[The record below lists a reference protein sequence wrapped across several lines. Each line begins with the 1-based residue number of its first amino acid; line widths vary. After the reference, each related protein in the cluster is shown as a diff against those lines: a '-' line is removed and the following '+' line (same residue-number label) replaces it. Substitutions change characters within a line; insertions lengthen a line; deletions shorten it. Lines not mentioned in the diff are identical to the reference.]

1 MSNQYERKESGVT
14 GFWSVLGY
22 ISLAVLGILLGAAI
36 LYGAL
41 VFFFSPPS
49 ETSISRDEVEVQN
62 DDNFPAVSSDYSL
75 VDVADQALAAVVGVN
90 KHIYITR
97 FGEQNLEEVES
108 GSGVIIDAS
117 GYIITNQHVIEEAD
131 KITVVIPG
139 KSSYEA
145 ELIGLDTMTD
155 LALLKIEAN
164 DLVALTIG
172 DSDELRVGEQ
182 VLAIGNPF
190 GYFQQ
195 TVTAGI
201 ISAVGRQVRM
211 PGSEYVYT
219 FLQTDALVNPGNSGG
234 PLLNLKSEIIGINT
248 AKIALVGVEGIG
260 LAIPSNTVKRV
271 MADLFEHGRVIRPH
285 LGVVI
290 DDWLRYGAEEPE
302 RGVVIVD
309 IAPDSAADNAGLQAE
324 DIIVAIDGYDVHYLA
339 QLFDRLFSYYPGDTI
354 TMTYFREGVS
364 SQVSVILGERPE
376 NLPSVVEVEE
386 PEPEGDDEQ
395 PDEPEDQTE
404 VQEEEDEVIENPV
417 E

>member
-1 MSNQYERKESGVT
+1 MSNLHEKRESGAT
-14 GFWSVLGY
+14 GFWPALGY
-22 ISLAVLGILLGAAI
+22 ISLSVLGILLGAAI
-36 LYGAL
+36 LYGAM
-41 VFFFSPPS
+41 VFFFSPVP
-49 ETSISRDEVEVQN
+49 E
-62 DDNFPAVSSDYSL
+62 ASL
-75 VDVADQALAAVVGVN
+75 PNEQLGEQGEEAPVVINPGNSLADVADQALAAVVGVN
-90 KHIYITR
+90 KHVYITR
-97 FGEQNLEEVES
+97 FGEQSLEEVES
-108 GSGVIIDAS
+108 GSGVIIDPN
-117 GYIITNQHVIEEAD
+117 GYIITNQHVIEGAD

-155 LALLKIEAN
+155 LALLKIETN

-172 DSDELRVGEQ
+172 DSDQLRVGEQ

-290 DDWLRYGAEEPE
+290 DDWLRYGADEPE
-302 RGVVIVD
+302 RGVILVE
-309 IAPDSAADNAGLQAE
+309 IAPDSAADNAGLQAG
-324 DIIVAIDGYDVHYLA
+324 DIMVAIDGHDVHYLA
-339 QLFDRLFSYYPGDTI
+339 QLFDRLFSYYPGDTVTI
-354 TMTYFREGVS
+354 TYFREGES
-364 SQVSVILGERPE
+364 SQVTVTLGERPE
-376 NLPSVVEVEE
+376 NLPSLVEVEE
-386 PEPEGDDEQ
+386 PVDDNGQTEEPDDQ
-395 PDEPEDQTE
+395 AEDQ
-404 VQEEEDEVIENPV
+404 EDEDEITENPI

>member
-22 ISLAVLGILLGAAI
+22 FSLAVLGILLGAAM

-108 GSGVIIDAS
+108 GSGVIIDSS

-145 ELIGLDTMTD
+145 ELIGLDAMTD
-155 LALLKIEAN
+155 LALLKIQAN

-211 PGSEYVYT
+211 PGSDYVYT

-285 LGVVI
+285 LGVVV

-309 IAPDSAADNAGLQAE
+309 IAPDSAADNAGLQAG

-354 TMTYFREGVS
+354 TITYFREGVS

>member
-1 MSNQYERKESGVT
+1 MSTQYDRKESGVI

-36 LYGAL
+36 FYGAI
-41 VFFFSPPS
+41 VYFFSPQP
-49 ETSISRDEVEVQN
+49 EISFPKNEVEEQGEEKL
-62 DDNFPAVSSDYSL
+62 PATSTGYSL
-75 VDVADQALAAVVGVN
+75 VEVVDQALAAVVGVN
-90 KHIYITR
+90 KHIFVTR
-97 FGEQNLEEVES
+97 FGEQSLEEVES
-108 GSGVIIDAS
+108 GSGVIIDPD
-117 GYIITNQHVIEEAD
+117 GYIITNQHVIEGAD

-145 ELIGLDTMTD
+145 ELIGLDPMTD
-155 LALLKIEAN
+155 LALLKIEEI
-164 DLVALTIG
+164 DLVALAIG

-195 TVTAGI
+195 SVTAGI

-248 AKIALVGVEGIG
+248 AKISLVGVEGIG

-271 MADLFEHGRVIRPH
+271 LADLFEHGRVIRPH

-290 DDWLRYGAEEPE
+290 DDWLRYGADEPE
-302 RGVVIVD
+302 RGVIIVD

-324 DIIVAIDGYDVHYLA
+324 DIIVAIDGHDVHYLA
-339 QLFDRLFSYYPGDTI
+339 QLFDRLFSYYPGDTVTI
-354 TMTYFREGVS
+354 TYFRDGES
-364 SQVSVILGERPE
+364 SQATVTLGERPE

-386 PEPEGDDEQ
+386 LEPESDDEQ
-395 PDEPEDQTE
+395 TDEPDDQEED
-404 VQEEEDEVIENPV
+404 QEEEDEVTGNPV

>member
-1 MSNQYERKESGVT
+1 MSNQYERNESGST
-14 GFWSVLGY
+14 GFWPVMGY
-22 ISLAVLGILLGAAI
+22 ISLAVLGILLGAAM

-41 VFFFSPPS
+41 VFFFSPQS
-49 ETSISRDEVEVQN
+49 EISFPKDEVEKQLEEKLPVI
-62 DDNFPAVSSDYSL
+62 SSVNSL
-75 VDVADQALAAVVGVN
+75 ADVADQALAAVVGVN
-90 KHIYITR
+90 KHVFITR
-97 FGEQNLEEVES
+97 FGEQSLEEVES
-108 GSGVIIDAS
+108 GSGVIIDPS
-117 GYIITNQHVIEEAD
+117 GYIITNQHVIEGAD

-145 ELIGLDTMTD
+145 ELVGLDAMTD
-155 LALLKIEAN
+155 LALLKIDAN

-248 AKIALVGVEGIG
+248 AKIVLVGVEGIG

-290 DDWLRYGAEEPE
+290 DDWLRYGTDEPE
-302 RGVVIVD
+302 RGVIIVD
-309 IAPDSAADNAGLQAE
+309 IAPDSAADNAGLQAG
-324 DIIVAIDGYDVHYLA
+324 DIIVAIDGHDVHYLA
-339 QLFDRLFSYYPGDTI
+339 QLFDRLFSYYPGDTVTI
-354 TMTYFREGVS
+354 TYYREGES
-364 SQVSVILGERPE
+364 SQVIVTLGERPE

-386 PEPEGDDEQ
+386 PEPEGDVEQ
-395 PDEPEDQTE
+395 PDEPDDQTE
-404 VQEEEDEVIENPV
+404 DQEEEDDDTENLV

>member
-1 MSNQYERKESGVT
+1 MSNQYERNSSGAAK
-14 GFWSVLGY
+14 FWSVLGY
-22 ISLAVLGILLGAAI
+22 ISLAVLGILLGAAL
-36 LYGAL
+36 LYGAI
-41 VFFFSPPS
+41 VFFFSPQKEIAFPK
-49 ETSISRDEVEVQN
+49 DEVEEQN
-62 DDNFPAVSSDYSL
+62 DDNLPASSAGYSL

-90 KHIYITR
+90 KHVFITR
-97 FGEQNLEEVES
+97 FGEQSLEEVES
-108 GSGVIIDAS
+108 GSGVIIDPD
-117 GYIITNQHVIEEAD
+117 GYIVTNQHVIEGAD

-145 ELIGLDTMTD
+145 ELIGLDAMTD

-248 AKIALVGVEGIG
+248 AKISLVGVEGIG

-271 MADLFEHGRVIRPH
+271 MADLFEHGKVIRPH

-290 DDWLRYGAEEPE
+290 DDWLRYGTEEPE
-302 RGVVIVD
+302 RGVIIVD

-339 QLFDRLFSYYPGDTI
+339 QLFDRLFSYYPGDIVTI
-354 TMTYFREGVS
+354 TYYREGVS
-364 SQVSVILGERPE
+364 SQVTVTLGERPD

-386 PEPEGDDEQ
+386 PEPEDDDEQ
-395 PDEPEDQTE
+395 QEEPGDQAEDP
-404 VQEEEDEVIENPV
+404 EEEDEVIENPV
-417 E
+417 D

>member
-22 ISLAVLGILLGAAI
+22 ISLAVLGILLGAAM

-41 VFFFSPPS
+41 VFFFSPQS
-49 ETSISRDEVEVQN
+49 EISFPKDEVEEHN
-62 DDNFPAVSSDYSL
+62 EDNLPAISSGYSL

-90 KHIYITR
+90 KHVIITR
-97 FGEQNLEEVES
+97 FGEQSLEEVES
-108 GSGVIIDAS
+108 GSGVIIDSS
-117 GYIITNQHVIEEAD
+117 GYIITNQHVIEGAD

-145 ELIGLDTMTD
+145 ELIGSDALTD

-201 ISAVGRQVRM
+201 ISAVGRQVRV

-248 AKIALVGVEGIG
+248 AKISLVGVEGIG

-290 DDWLRYGAEEPE
+290 DDWLRYGADEPE
-302 RGVVIVD
+302 RGVIIVD
-309 IAPDSAADNAGLQAE
+309 IAPDSAAGNAGLQTE
-324 DIIVAIDGYDVHYLA
+324 DIIVAIDGHDVHYLA
-339 QLFDRLFSYYPGDTI
+339 QLFDRLFSYYPGDTVTI
-354 TMTYFREGVS
+354 TYFREGES
-364 SQVSVILGERPE
+364 RQVTVTLGERPE

-386 PEPEGDDEQ
+386 PEPEDEQ
-395 PDEPEDQTE
+395 PDEPGDQAED
-404 VQEEEDEVIENPV
+404 QEEEDEVIENPI